1 MPLFSSL
8 NPFKRQRVVKPPTL
22 AAPTVV
28 TAPTTAQPQPKYPPH
43 VPTLST
49 PHPTLFAATLR
60 LVHDLHWLRARIG
73 RTGLTTWRTFDEKA
87 IQHVMHRR
95 YVYECEQLHDVPNV
109 PLGWCAHSFARY
121 CTMLP
126 PPPCAWQR
134 GLSSDE
140 LRRYVTGAYTLENIY
155 KMRVLTKNRL

>member
-1 MPLFSSL
+1 M
-8 NPFKRQRVVKPPTL
+8 
-22 AAPTVV
+22 
-28 TAPTTAQPQPKYPPH
+28 
-43 VPTLST
+43 
-49 PHPTLFAATLR
+49 
-60 LVHDLHWLRARIG
+60 
-73 RTGLTTWRTFDEKA
+73 TTWRTFDEKA

-126 PPPCAWQR
+126 PPPCAWQS

-155 KMRVLTKNRL
+155 AIRMLTKNRL